1 LGIVILATIF
11 LAIPNIGFA
20 KESVK
25 GEKIPKDKRGAPT
38 IELQIYSGPT
48 YSSADG
54 VCYYRVKAI
63 VNGKPG
69 PTVEFSKDDN
79 HGAWGSKK
87 AQVNLNDP
95 DETYTLTATATNS
108 KGKATDF
115 ITLSWGSKEG
125 AEPENTIT
133 GEEALE
139 KESVILK
146 DSFNGSLENWNIIWG
161 DIRIEN
167 GEVSLS
173 TPPTTSINETSSALL
188 ASRKRASDFS
198 FEVTLRTLEQLRQG
212 NNPNNWEVGWI
223 FFRYTDPANFYW
235 VLLKTNGYELG
246 KKQGSYDQSYDTYGN
261 QIFLVNTD
269 EPDFPI
275 NQNYRIKV
283 LA

>member
-1 LGIVILATIF
+1 
-11 LAIPNIGFA
+11 
-20 KESVK
+20 
-25 GEKIPKDKRGAPT
+25 
-38 IELQIYSGPT
+38 
-48 YSSADG
+48 
-54 VCYYRVKAI
+54 
-63 VNGKPG
+63 
-69 PTVEFSKDDN
+69 
-79 HGAWGSKK
+79 
-87 AQVNLNDP
+87 
-95 DETYTLTATATNS
+95 
-108 KGKATDF
+108 
-115 ITLSWGSKEG
+115 
-125 AEPENTIT
+125 
-133 GEEALE
+133 
-139 KESVILK
+139 
-146 DSFNGSLENWNIIWG
+146 
-161 DIRIEN
+161 
-167 GEVSLS
+167 VSLS

-283 LA
+283 LAKGGNINVFVNGQELLNYIDSNPLPSGSFCLYEEDSHVHFDDVLVTTY